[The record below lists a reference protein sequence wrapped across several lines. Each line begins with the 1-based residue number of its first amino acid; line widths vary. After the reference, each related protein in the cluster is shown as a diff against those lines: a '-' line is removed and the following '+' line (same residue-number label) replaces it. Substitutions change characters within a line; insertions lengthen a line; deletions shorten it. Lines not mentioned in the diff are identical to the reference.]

1 VSDSATNLRV
11 VHGHWSR
18 AQGGELILWG
28 EDQRLWAGPRYGTRN
43 AHPFAPTVAQLRAGL
58 GKRLSALAVGSV
70 TSRVQPPPGFATLLQ
85 RPHYGYVP
93 PPTNAIRQAI
103 LSLPTTELTRPLPSP
118 QLAQALDVTLPAAAR
133 LQNWNVQGLTLGPVS
148 TVLFRQT
155 LRESKLNIVAAPS
168 LDFFA
173 DLAQIALA
181 LTRAGAL
188 LPSARGWELDADIA
202 ARLQEQL
209 QPPAVVALQ
218 YPEIENLVTQILDGF
233 ARQFALS
240 ALSHSQQ
247 FANWRQFSNEEYDDW
262 LQVLVGRR
270 QLKASD
276 ERTPA
281 NIAHVREIYA
291 REHANPTPPALTLAN
306 ASAIDT
312 WVRALAPARETVQ
325 ALPRLSLT
333 LQTPDAGEQWPLMI
347 SFPATIE
354 EAEPP
359 TAPTAPTLD
368 PPTLMAVLDDIK
380 RLCPALSALTDL
392 PAALNITPAAVIEI
406 VEAREVLAAH
416 GYELE
421 IPPALEEIAQPRA
434 RAVVGSANTSTG
446 LLSADAICTY
456 RFELGVG
463 DEWLSASELATL
475 VDAKAPL
482 VRVRGRWRRLDKTA
496 VRRAVELISKGEQQT
511 NVLGAL
517 RLSQSLDV
525 APDSDEELTIDAPR
539 LSESLL
545 TLLDGSLNGNILA
558 PTTPAGFRG
567 QMRDYQRFGLGWISF
582 LEERGFGAC
591 LADDMGL
598 GKTVQCLAV
607 LEAERARIPRAQRA
621 PTLLVVPFSA
631 VSNWEEEA
639 ERFCPQLRFHI
650 HHGSDR
656 YVGAELA
663 KVVADA
669 DVCMTSYKLLV
680 RDLAAL
686 QAITWGRLALDE
698 VQTIKNATTKV
709 ARAAFS
715 LPARRRLALSGTPVE
730 NRLSELWSVMH
741 LLNPGLLGTRA
752 AFGREF
758 SLPIERDSDEEV
770 AARLRALTAPFI
782 LRRTKRDPE
791 IRKQLPA
798 KIERTR
804 PCPLSADQAALYQA
818 TVENMLKQ
826 IETADP
832 LARRGLIL
840 KVITQ
845 LKQICNHPLNFAEDG
860 GAIAGRSGKLA
871 ELERITADALA
882 CNEKTLCF
890 TQYPSFA
897 HRLAPYLR
905 TRLGCGVEVFD
916 GKLNDRARRA
926 LRHRFTDDVDLG
938 LLLVSY
944 GAGGTAVNLVA
955 ANHVVLYDRWWNPAV
970 EDQAADRSYRIG
982 QDKDVYVHRL
992 LSAGT
997 LEERIEALLERKRAL
1012 ADLVISSL
1020 AAEITALDNTALRE
1034 MLSLSTRALS
1044 ESWGDE

>member
-1 VSDSATNLRV
+1 
-11 VHGHWSR
+11 
-18 AQGGELILWG
+18 
-28 EDQRLWAGPRYGTRN
+28 
-43 AHPFAPTVAQLRAGL
+43 
-58 GKRLSALAVGSV
+58 
-70 TSRVQPPPGFATLLQ
+70 
-85 RPHYGYVP
+85 
-93 PPTNAIRQAI
+93 
-103 LSLPTTELTRPLPSP
+103 
-118 QLAQALDVTLPAAAR
+118 
-133 LQNWNVQGLTLGPVS
+133 
-148 TVLFRQT
+148 
-155 LRESKLNIVAAPS
+155 
-168 LDFFA
+168 
-173 DLAQIALA
+173 
-181 LTRAGAL
+181 
-188 LPSARGWELDADIA
+188 
-202 ARLQEQL
+202 
-209 QPPAVVALQ
+209 
-218 YPEIENLVTQILDGF
+218 
-233 ARQFALS
+233 
-240 ALSHSQQ
+240 
-247 FANWRQFSNEEYDDW
+247 
-262 LQVLVGRR
+262 
-270 QLKASD
+270 
-276 ERTPA
+276 
-281 NIAHVREIYA
+281 
-291 REHANPTPPALTLAN
+291 
-306 ASAIDT
+306 
-312 WVRALAPARETVQ
+312 
-325 ALPRLSLT
+325 
-333 LQTPDAGEQWPLMI
+333 
-347 SFPATIE
+347 
-354 EAEPP
+354 
-359 TAPTAPTLD
+359 
-368 PPTLMAVLDDIK
+368 
-380 RLCPALSALTDL
+380 
-392 PAALNITPAAVIEI
+392 
-406 VEAREVLAAH
+406 
-416 GYELE
+416 
-421 IPPALEEIAQPRA
+421 
-434 RAVVGSANTSTG
+434 
-446 LLSADAICTY
+446 
-456 RFELGVG
+456 
-463 DEWLSASELATL
+463 
-475 VDAKAPL
+475 
-482 VRVRGRWRRLDKTA
+482 
-496 VRRAVELISKGEQQT
+496 
-511 NVLGAL
+511 
-517 RLSQSLDV
+517 
-525 APDSDEELTIDAPR
+525 
-539 LSESLL
+539 
-545 TLLDGSLNGNILA
+545 
-558 PTTPAGFRG
+558 
-567 QMRDYQRFGLGWISF
+567 
-582 LEERGFGAC
+582 
-591 LADDMGL
+591 
-598 GKTVQCLAV
+598 
-607 LEAERARIPRAQRA
+607 
-621 PTLLVVPFSA
+621 
-631 VSNWEEEA
+631 
-639 ERFCPQLRFHI
+639 
-650 HHGSDR
+650 
-656 YVGAELA
+656 
-663 KVVADA
+663 
-669 DVCMTSYKLLV
+669 
-680 RDLAAL
+680 
-686 QAITWGRLALDE
+686 
-698 VQTIKNATTKV
+698 
-709 ARAAFS
+709 
-715 LPARRRLALSGTPVE
+715 
-730 NRLSELWSVMH
+730 MH